1 MRETAAKH
9 KGNVSF
15 VWTFPGSEGA
25 ADLLQHLRCKPR
37 DDASSETFAV
47 LEDFENDYR
56 RGGNV
61 PSRTIMIM
69 TAATFTRTVGIYY
82 LITNVITN

>member
-56 RGGNV
+56 RGNV
-61 PSRTIMIM
+61 SFTHHNHA
-69 TAATFTRTVGIYY
+69 AATVTRT
-82 LITNVITN
+82 LHLSLSS